1 MEIFN
6 NLTLNYLNKLPLL
19 NEIAKVF
26 GVIVC
31 NHLLELSI
39 LVDLFP
45 LFQLPFSLI
54 FKNSASVFW
63 VPDYFKNKIRK

>member
-6 NLTLNYLNKLPLL
+6 SLALNYLNKLPLL

-39 LVDLFP
+39 PVDLFP
-45 LFQLPFSLI
+45 LFQPLFPLI

-63 VPDYFKNKIRK
+63 MPDYFRLCV